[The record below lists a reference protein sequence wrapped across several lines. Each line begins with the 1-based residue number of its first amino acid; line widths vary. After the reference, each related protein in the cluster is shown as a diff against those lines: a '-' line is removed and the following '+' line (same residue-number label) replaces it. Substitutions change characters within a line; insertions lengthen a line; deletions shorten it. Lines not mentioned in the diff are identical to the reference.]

1 MNINRAMEGRYVE
14 TRARTQAQRF
24 NFVTAVAD

>member
-14 TRARTQAQRF
+14 TLARTQAQRF
-24 NFVTAVAD
+24 IFVTDVVD